1 MLNNNI
7 ALLSP
12 KLALAVDPA
21 DTNGA
26 TSAYIDV
33 RGYEGQVGV
42 IISNGIIG
50 SGGSVAWTF
59 TTATTSQ
66 GAGEAAVTPV
76 SGTPTVA
83 SESNEPL
90 TQIVVFNA
98 SQLKGYLKVIGTV
111 ETDAG
116 PLTYTIV
123 GMKKYTT

>member
-1 MLNNNI
+1 MLNTNI
-7 ALLSP
+7 SVLSP

-33 RGYEGQVGV
+33 KGYEGQVGV
-42 IISNGIIG
+42 VISNGVIG
-50 SGGSVAWTF
+50 SGGSVTWTF
-59 TTATTSQ
+59 LTATTSQ
-66 GAGEAAVTPV
+66 GSGEAPVTPI

-83 SESNEPL
+83 SEANEPL

-98 SQLKGYLKVIGTV
+98 SQLKGYLKVVGTV

-116 PLTYTIV
+116 PLTYTII
-123 GMKKYTT
+123 GMKKYST